1 MQRDTRVD
9 SVSVVIPCFNA
20 GAHLDEAVRSA
31 LAQTH
36 PTLEVV
42 IVDDGSTDA
51 ATVALLDNMRWPRT
65 RIFRQANAGP
75 AAARNHAIREA
86 AGDYVLPLDADDT
99 IDPTYVAKAVA
110 VLDAQP
116 SVGCVYCKAM
126 KFGAETGPWDLPPYR
141 LEELVIDNVIFVTA
155 LFRKADWLAV
165 GGFDEK
171 LRHGVEDYDFWV
183 KMVASGRQVVQLDE
197 YLFNYRVQEKSRT
210 TRFQDVMDG
219 KVATYADI
227 FRNNRDFYADHAE
240 SLFKHRF
247 WLYAQIADWRQR
259 YAILKAET
267 DAQRDELTRRCVRAE
282 AERARDQAQSQ
293 DDRAHKEL
301 ELAAKL
307 AYWRE
312 RYGRLD
318 AFLQRHGRLR
328 NLVGRFKALF

>member
-1 MQRDTRVD
+1 MK

-20 GAHLDEAVRSA
+20 GAHLDDAVRSA

-36 PTLEVV
+36 ANLEVV
-42 IVDDGSTDA
+42 VVDDGSTDA
-51 ATVALLDNMRWPRT
+51 ATVALLDNAQWPRT
-65 RIFRQANAGP
+65 RVFRQANAGP

-86 AGDYVLPLDADDT
+86 AGDYILPLDADDT
-99 IDPTYVAKAVA
+99 INPTYVAKAVT
-110 VLDAQP
+110 VLDARP

-155 LFRKADWLAV
+155 LFRKSDWQAI

-183 KMVASGRQVVQLDE
+183 KMVASGRHVVQLDE
-197 YLFNYRVQEKSRT
+197 YLFNYRVQAKSRT
-210 TRFQDVMDG
+210 TRFQDGVDD

-227 FRNNRDFYADHAE
+227 FRNNRNFYVDHAE

-247 WLYAQIADWRQR
+247 GLYAQIADWRQR
-259 YAILKAET
+259 YAALKKET
-267 DAQRDELTRRCVRAE
+267 DTQRDELTRCCARAE
-282 AERARDQAQSQ
+282 AERADTLAQWQ
-293 DDRAHKEL
+293 DDRKRVES
-301 ELAAKL
+301 EPAAKL
-307 AYWRE
+307 AYWQE

-318 AFLQRHGRLR
+318 AFLQRHSRLR
-328 NLVGRFKALF
+328 KLAGRFKALF